1 MAEFDKALISCVKDY
16 PCLYSS
22 KSAEFNISWKKENA
36 WAEVSKKVGCSGFF
50 SNHKIKHTLFSVDNA
65 SKRWKVLRE
74 CYTKEHK
81 KVIKPTGTGADEVK
95 KVCEF
100 FHLMDFLQ
108 DFVKHRRL
116 EIHSVNKLLV

>member
-1 MAEFDKALISCVKDY
+1 MFK
-16 PCLYSS
+16 
-22 KSAEFNISWKKENA
+22 
-36 WAEVSKKVGCSGFF
+36 FF
-50 SNHKIKHTLFSVDNA
+50 SNHKIKHTLYLILFSVDNA

-81 KVIKPTGTGADEVK
+81 KVIKPTGTGADEVE
-95 KVCEF
+95 KVWEF

-108 DFVKHRRL
+108 DLVKHRRL